1 MAQLF
6 GKNYQEAGSSSSP
19 LLLRSNGEIKL
30 QWGNKFIDLV
40 KNGKINSEAKDC
52 IFTVDTS
59 DEIKANG
66 IYLVT
71 EDSSIWINVEGTK
84 AKLSDNDTTYVSF
97 LTEQE
102 TTPEQKQQALTNLG
116 LIYENIDALNKA
128 NLVTGLAY
136 VVESNKLY
144 LIQNKVVSEYQVASA
159 LPTSGKFDDLT
170 ISNLT
175 IKNDTI
181 NSNQL
186 SFTIGNIQY
195 LQLKNSQI
203 ICSMPLLSDTI
214 QSSNYIYNS
223 SGFSL
228 SYKQGKSSLDIDSIN
243 WRNIE
248 SELPKNQKE
257 YIEYTIIGEYNIV
270 TSTQQVSSNNS
281 TYNYRFNLKYP
292 NTLSVNDFIEAEINT
307 TYNVYL
313 IKEEIKEVKNGTDV
327 INQNWFYLN
336 KNLPA
341 GFILKVVLDD
351 DSIVYYGSE
360 AVGGVLKLENS
371 NNIESKHV
379 VSAQLVVKKEEAGVV
394 AYIPSTKYFVDV
406 TTRQKHSNKPLECEI
421 IEVNDKYIIVS
432 PLDQEAGGDI
442 IASSQFKIYKARVP
456 QFIQGEGFLVLREW
470 DSENNKYIYHT
481 KIGTIST
488 KEFKDVLQAE
498 WQEDLDDKP
507 NIEYSK
513 VGIYSDNFIGINSQ
527 LYNAVFKKG
536 QLYPRY
542 DKDLTIPEGTK
553 KDYKLNK
560 KFDTVIPNLKWI
572 KQLMDIV
579 TPIGTIVAWHG
590 DSIPKGWSICDG
602 SNGTPNLIGKFIKAD
617 TSEKQDNETDLD
629 NDNKL
634 LLRKEH
640 LPEHH
645 HPHKP
650 HNHILSGS
658 HTYTD
663 TIYHNTY
670 IGSSTTVGS
679 ASEDNSTSAIG
690 SMSYGGRASE
700 TVSITVN
707 GSDFKVSNK
716 TSEEQSVNWEN
727 KKIKIE
733 PHAYSLVFIMK
744 YQNLYDMYNI

>member
-30 QWGNKFIDLV
+30 QWGNKFIDLI
-40 KNGKINSEAKDC
+40 KNGKINSEAKDY

-84 AKLSDNDTTYVSF
+84 TKLNNTDTTYVSF

-116 LIYENIDALNKA
+116 LIYENINALNKA

-159 LPTSGKFDDLT
+159 LPASGKFDDLT

-186 SFTIGNIQY
+186 SFTIGKTQY

-270 TSTQQVSSNNS
+270 TSTQQVSSDNS
-281 TYNYRFNLKYP
+281 TYNYQFNLKYP

-313 IKEEIKEVKNGTDV
+313 IKEEIKEVKQEKEVKTETDV

-336 KNLPA
+336 KNLPE

-351 DSIVYYGSE
+351 GSIAYYGSE
-360 AVGGVLKLENS
+360 AVGEVLKLENS

-379 VSAQLVVKKEEAGVV
+379 VSAQLVVKKEEVGVV
-394 AYIPSTKYFVDV
+394 TYVPSTKYFVDV
-406 TTRQKHSNKPLECEI
+406 TTSQKHSNKPLECKI
-421 IEVNDKYIIVS
+421 VEVNNKYIIVS

-442 IASSQFKIYKARVP
+442 IASGQFKIYQARVP
-456 QFIQGEGFLVLREW
+456 QFIQGERFLALRKW
-470 DSENNKYIYHT
+470 DSVNNKYVYHT
-481 KIGTIST
+481 IIGTYKESEFGIS
-488 KEFKDVLQAE
+488 
-498 WQEDLDDKP
+498 DDTNDKF
-507 NIEYSK
+507 
-513 VGIYSDNFIGINSQ
+513 GFYSDDVKVTGIS
-527 LYNAVFKKG
+527 LSGAKFSG
-536 QLYPRY
+536 QLPSFTETKP
-542 DKDLTIPEGTK
+542 DTIANNQFPTMEIVNEKIK
-553 KDYKLNK
+553 KAVDDAG
-560 KFDTVIPNLKWI
+560 DTNISLISKNSL
-572 KQLMDIV
+572 
-579 TPIGTIVAWHG
+579 
-590 DSIPKGWSICDG
+590 PKGSIIMFNSAENIPDKWQICDG
-602 SNGTPNLIGKFIKAD
+602 TNGTPNLIDKFIKAG
-617 TSEKQDNETDLD
+617 TTLKEESIELTKYTNSTETPG
-629 NDNKL
+629 
-634 LLRKEH
+634 ETT
-640 LPEHH
+640 PEQ
-645 HPHKP
+645 
-650 HNHILSGS
+650 
-658 HTYTD
+658 
-663 TIYHNTY
+663 
-670 IGSSTTVGS
+670 
-679 ASEDNSTSAIG
+679 SEDNK
-690 SMSYGGRASE
+690 YKL
-700 TVSITVN
+700 
-707 GSDFKVSNK
+707 D
-716 TSEEQSVNWEN
+716 
-727 KKIKIE
+727 
-733 PHAYSLVFIMK
+733 AYSLIFIMK
-744 YQNLYDMYNI
+744 MK

>member
-30 QWGNKFIDLV
+30 QWGSKFIDLV
-40 KNGKINSEAKDC
+40 KNGKINSEAKDY

-84 AKLSDNDTTYVSF
+84 TKLNDTDTTYVSF
-97 LTEQE
+97 LTKQE

-136 VVESNKLY
+136 VVEANKLY

-186 SFTIGNIQY
+186 SFTIGKTQY

-270 TSTQQVSSNNS
+270 TSTQQVSSDNS
-281 TYNYRFNLKYP
+281 TYNYQFNLKYP
-292 NTLSVNDFIEAEINT
+292 NTLNVNDFIEAEINT

-313 IKEEIKEVKNGTDV
+313 IKEEIKEVKQETEVKTEAGTKTETDV
-327 INQNWFYLN
+327 INQTWFYLN
-336 KNLPA
+336 KDLPK

-360 AVGGVLKLENS
+360 AVGEILKLENS

-379 VSAQLVVKKEEAGVV
+379 VSAQLVTQKEEAGAVTYV
-394 AYIPSTKYFVDV
+394 PSTKYFVDV
-406 TTRQKHSNKPLECEI
+406 TTSQKHSNKPLECKI
-421 IEVNDKYIIVS
+421 VEVHDKYIVVS
-432 PLDQEAGGDI
+432 PLDQEASNDI
-442 IASSQFKIYKARVP
+442 IASSQFKIYQARVP
-456 QFIQGEGFLVLREW
+456 QFIQGEEFLALRKW
-470 DSENNKYIYHT
+470 DSENNKYVYHT
-481 KIGTIST
+481 IMGTYKESKFGIS
-488 KEFKDVLQAE
+488 
-498 WQEDLDDKP
+498 DDTSDKF
-507 NIEYSK
+507 
-513 VGIYSDNFIGINSQ
+513 GFYSDDIKVTGISLSGAQ
-527 LYNAVFKKG
+527 FSG
-536 QLYPRY
+536 QLPSF
-542 DKDLTIPEGTK
+542 TETK
-553 KDYKLNK
+553 P
-560 KFDTVIPNLKWI
+560 DTVANNQFPTMEIVNEKIKKAVDDAGDTNLALINKNA
-572 KQLMDIV
+572 L
-579 TPIGTIVAWHG
+579 
-590 DSIPKGWSICDG
+590 PKGSIVMFNNVDKIPDKWQICDG
-602 SNGTPNLIGKFIKAD
+602 TNGTPNLIDKFIKAGM
-617 TSEKQDNETDLD
+617 TL
-629 NDNKL
+629 
-634 LLRKEH
+634 KEESIE
-640 LPEHH
+640 LT
-645 HPHKP
+645 K
-650 HNHILSGS
+650 
-658 HTYTD
+658 YT
-663 TIYHNTY
+663 
-670 IGSSTTVGS
+670 SSTTGTTPPEETTSEGS
-679 ASEDNSTSAIG
+679 TTETTPGGTTPEQPKEDNK
-690 SMSYGGRASE
+690 YKL
-700 TVSITVN
+700 
-707 GSDFKVSNK
+707 D
-716 TSEEQSVNWEN
+716 
-727 KKIKIE
+727 
-733 PHAYSLVFIMK
+733 AYSLIFIMK
-744 YQNLYDMYNI
+744 MK